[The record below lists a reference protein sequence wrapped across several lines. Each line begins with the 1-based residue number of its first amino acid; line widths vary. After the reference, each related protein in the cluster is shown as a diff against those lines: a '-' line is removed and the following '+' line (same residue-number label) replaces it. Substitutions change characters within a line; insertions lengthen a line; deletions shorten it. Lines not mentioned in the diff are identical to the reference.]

1 MISDAL
7 ILLKFEILPENEDG
21 NKIENGTRLRYAM
34 KYFGI
39 PNKLLK
45 TKMFLRSQPHSTS
58 LPTVSKNS
66 GRVVFLHNG
75 YTKWKND
82 VDLESFN
89 LINEIEFCK
98 GCYGANYRYKEGFIL
113 QNNMYIVETNCLNQL
128 LFDQYD
134 LSIKKPYRFTLFVPY
149 STLKIQDAVTSSD
162 GSFSL
167 MLAYIPTV
175 QKVRMTTSS
184 NSIEKKGIELILFVF
199 TENVE
204 PQDDIKLQGF
214 LRHEIFHPGV
224 YFDDPNITHAGLYL
238 GDPLIDN
245 ISKSTLLR
253 IS

>member
-1 MISDAL
+1 M
-7 ILLKFEILPENEDG
+7 KF
-21 NKIENGTRLRYAM
+21 
-34 KYFGI
+34 FGI
-39 PNKLLK
+39 PDKLLK
-45 TKMFLRSQPHSTS
+45 TKKLLRNHPNSTS

-134 LSIKKPYRFTLFVPY
+134 LSNKKSSRFTLFVPY
-149 STLKIQDAVTSSD
+149 STLIIQDAVTSSD

-167 MLAYIPTV
+167 MLAHIPPV
-175 QKVRMTTSS
+175 QKVRIPTRS
-184 NSIEKKGIELILFVF
+184 NHIENIGIELILFVF
-199 TENVE
+199 TENIE
-204 PQDDIKLQGF
+204 PQDERKMQGF
-214 LRHEIFHPGV
+214 LRHQIFHPGV
-224 YFDDPNITHAGLYL
+224 YFDDPNITHSGFYF
-238 GDPLIDN
+238 GDPLIDH